1 MHTFVV
7 DQLVGQIV
15 GGDDYLVERFL
26 GKGRLQAVYL
36 ARQIST
42 QEHVA
47 LTLFIMP
54 EHFSSEAC
62 ERFQQRFERE
72 AGKLQGLKHLH
83 ILPVYAYGIYQ
94 GYPYMLTPYM
104 MHGSLVD
111 VIKRKERPAYTDVA
125 RILGQVVAG
134 LSYAHRRNIVHGAL
148 KPANIVQ
155 SAQETMQV
163 AGFGLM
169 HIQQMYGIE
178 EHKHPFAHLL
188 SVAGTFIT
196 PPAYLAPEVL
206 RGEKVDVRSD
216 IYALGVILFE
226 LLCGCV
232 PFSGKKPAE
241 VLQQMQQE
249 PLSSLRGL
257 CPDMPIALE
266 LVVKQ
271 ALEQEPQRRF
281 AQVEEL
287 AEAFSQV
294 ARGLGKS
301 ARPAP
306 YKKPQR
312 EDEPLQDERDPWQLL
327 PPIITGKSPALHIF
341 PEPQKSQ
348 PPLAAPLVHM
358 LQEEQVARSASVL
371 QPDALVLP
379 QSPRAQKVILPPPD
393 AVASQQYVES
403 EIDLPPDRGTRSGA
417 QRGRPAPRRA
427 ASSYEQRAQRP
438 EAQEWEQ
445 QLPVLPPLSSGK
457 RADPWLSLAG
467 GDEFEWSPDVRGPQS
482 VKRPLVIPPGAGR
495 QRSGSR
501 VVNRRRVLAS
511 LATGGVALAGLAF
524 VLHPTLPGIQA
535 QPAPKTGQGQTATT
549 GTQPQPGSG
558 GAPKPGA
565 GNVVSL
571 PGVNQLPANDALNF
585 TNPVDQKASILVH
598 MTDGTFVAFERA
610 CTHVGVSVN
619 YDKGT
624 QMLVCPAHG
633 AVFDP
638 ANGGAVVQGP
648 ATKPLPKLGVKVNG
662 DGTLVIS

>member
-1 MHTFVV
+1 MHTFVA

-15 GGDDYLVERFL
+15 GGDDYLVERLL

-72 AGKLQGLKHLH
+72 AGKLQGLKHPH

-111 VIKRKERPAYTDVA
+111 VIKRKERLAYTEVA
-125 RILGQVVAG
+125 QILEQVVAG

-155 SAQETMQV
+155 SARETMQV

-169 HIQQMYGIE
+169 HIQQMHGIE

-188 SVAGTFIT
+188 SVAGTFVT
-196 PPAYLAPEVL
+196 PPVYLAPEVL
-206 RGEKVDVRSD
+206 RGEKIDIHSD

-226 LLCGCV
+226 LLCGHV
-232 PFSGKKPAE
+232 PFAGKKPAE
-241 VLQQMQQE
+241 VLQQMQQGSF
-249 PLSSLRGL
+249 SSLRGL
-257 CPDMPIALE
+257 CHDMPIALE

-294 ARGLGKS
+294 ARGLGNS
-301 ARPAP
+301 GRPTP
-306 YKKPQR
+306 YKKLQS
-312 EDEPLQDERDPWQLL
+312 EDGQLRDERDPWQLL
-327 PPIITGKSPALHIF
+327 PPIITGKIPALHIF
-341 PEPQKSQ
+341 PEPQK
-348 PPLAAPLVHM
+348 P
-358 LQEEQVARSASVL
+358 QEGWVARSASAL
-371 QPDALVLP
+371 QQDALVLP
-379 QSPRAQKVILPPPD
+379 QAPRAQKVILPPPD
-393 AVASQQYVES
+393 AVASQQYAES
-403 EIDLPPDRGTRSGA
+403 EIELPPGRGTRSGT
-417 QRGRPAPRRA
+417 QGGRTAPRRA
-427 ASSYEQRAQRP
+427 ASYEQRAQRP
-438 EAQEWEQ
+438 EAQEWEP
-445 QLPVLPPLSSGK
+445 QLPALPPLSSGK
-457 RADPWLSLAG
+457 RVDPWLSLAG
-467 GDEFEWSPDVRGPQS
+467 GDEFEWSPDMRGPQS
-482 VKRPLVIPPGAGR
+482 VKRPLVIPPGADR

-501 VVNRRRVLAS
+501 VVNRRRVIAS

-524 VLHPTLPGIQA
+524 VLHPALPGLQA
-535 QPAPKTGQGQTATT
+535 QPAPVAGQAPT
-549 GTQPQPGSG
+549 GTQPQPGTG

-571 PGVNQLPANDALNF
+571 PGVNQLPVNDALNF

-610 CTHVGVSVN
+610 CTHVGVNVN
-619 YDKGT
+619 YDKGI

>member
-1 MHTFVV
+1 MHTFVA

-15 GGDDYLVERFL
+15 GEDDYLVERLL

-47 LTLFIMP
+47 LTLFIVP

-72 AGKLQGLKHLH
+72 AGKLQGLKHPH
-83 ILPVYAYGIYQ
+83 ILPVYAYGVYQ

-111 VIKRKERPAYTDVA
+111 VIKRKERPTYTDVVQ
-125 RILGQVVAG
+125 ILEQVVAG
-134 LSYAHRRNIVHGAL
+134 LGYAHRRNIIHGAL

-155 SAQETMQV
+155 SARETMQV

-169 HIQQMYGIE
+169 HIQQMHGIE

-188 SVAGTFIT
+188 SVAGTFVT

-206 RGEKVDVRSD
+206 RGEKIDVRSD

-226 LLCGCV
+226 LLCGSV
-232 PFSGKKPAE
+232 PFAGKKPAE

-281 AQVEEL
+281 SQVEEL

-294 ARGLGKS
+294 ARGLGNS
-301 ARPAP
+301 ARPAS
-306 YKKPQR
+306 YKLPQR
-312 EDEPLQDERDPWQLL
+312 EDGRENKYAQDDWQLL

-341 PEPQKSQ
+341 PEPQKLQ
-348 PPLAAPLVHM
+348 PPLAA
-358 LQEEQVARSASVL
+358 QEAQKPEGSVIRSVPPI
-371 QPDALVLP
+371 QQDPLVLP
-379 QSPRAQKVILPPPD
+379 QAPRAQKVILPPPD
-393 AVASQQYVES
+393 AVVSQQYAER
-403 EIDLPPDRGTRSGA
+403 EIDTPPGRGTRPGA
-417 QRGRPAPRRA
+417 QSGRTVPRRTGF
-427 ASSYEQRAQRP
+427 YEQRSQRQ
-438 EAQEWEQ
+438 EAQEWEP

-457 RADPWLSLAG
+457 RVDPWLSLG
-467 GDEFEWSPDVRGPQS
+467 EGDEFEWSPDMREPQS
-482 VKRPLVIPPGAGR
+482 AKRPLVIPPGAGR
-495 QRSGSR
+495 KRSGSR

-524 VLHPTLPGIQA
+524 VLHPTLPGIQT
-535 QPAPKTGQGQTATT
+535 QPAPTTGQGQTAPTD
-549 GTQPQPGSG
+549 TQPQSGSG
-558 GAPKPGA
+558 GGTKPGA
-565 GNVVSL
+565 VNVVTL
-571 PGVNQLPANDALNF
+571 PGGNQLPVNAALDF

-610 CTHVGVSVN
+610 CTHVGVNVN
-619 YDKGT
+619 YDKGI

-638 ANGGAVVQGP
+638 AKGGVVVQGP
-648 ATKPLPKLGVKVNG
+648 ATKPLPKLGIKVNG